1 MNVWCYFRCLGAPET
16 FKSLQTS
23 HGSCRRSVSFW
34 RERWRPREKLG
45 RLNQC
50 QMSYIYLKDSCLH
63 CFPGEC
69 PVSDRKGQRVEKRG
83 SHTYMYWQNVFCR
96 LQVSWFLSSLSWLIR
111 KLFCIIQHCMSVP
124 FSTWII
130 LTIFALKTCP
140 LPYMTGDM
148 EEEKTAHHGTSSL
161 CTRTYI
167 VYVSLQ
173 NCWTFFPQVRRYC
186 LKWRLLMLP
195 ESK

>member
-1 MNVWCYFRCLGAPET
+1 
-16 FKSLQTS
+16 
-23 HGSCRRSVSFW
+23 
-34 RERWRPREKLG
+34 
-45 RLNQC
+45 
-50 QMSYIYLKDSCLH
+50 
-63 CFPGEC
+63 
-69 PVSDRKGQRVEKRG
+69 
-83 SHTYMYWQNVFCR
+83 
-96 LQVSWFLSSLSWLIR
+96 
-111 KLFCIIQHCMSVP
+111 MSVP
-124 FSTWII
+124 FSTLII

-140 LPYMTGDM
+140 LPYMTGDK
-148 EEEKTAHHGTSSL
+148 EEEKTAHHGTSTL